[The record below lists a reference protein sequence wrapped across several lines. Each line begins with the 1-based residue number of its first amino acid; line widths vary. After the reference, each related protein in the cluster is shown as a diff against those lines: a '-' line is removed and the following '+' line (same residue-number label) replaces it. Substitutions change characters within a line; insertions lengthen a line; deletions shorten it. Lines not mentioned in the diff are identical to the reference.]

1 MGYAVPPGT
10 IVATQAWSMHRD
22 TSIFPSPDTFLPERW
37 IESSTNAAELFRMSQ
52 HMMPFGTGT
61 RICGGQ
67 NFALAMMR
75 TVIAA
80 VVRNFDV
87 VAPPETTEKSMEI
100 KDSFVRG
107 RLHAT
112 FAVVPLFIC
121 ILIII
126 GHLPRCDGVQTQL
139 CSSSKIR
146 ALPILRVA
154 VLSMFSV
161 SSPVDHGLL
170 SSVSCLFVCSRFF
183 WITLHLHAFLSL
195 SCLYSAVQS
204 LAFNLFSSSTRNPR
218 SFISTGPI
226 TPHVT

>member
-22 TSIFPSPDTFLPERW
+22 ASVFPSPDTFLPERW
-37 IESSTNAAELFRMSQ
+37 IETSMNAAELFRMAQ

-61 RICGGQ
+61 RVCGGQ

-75 TVIAA
+75 TVIVA

-107 RLHAT
+107 SLHVIFT
-112 FAVVPLFIC
+112 VVLLFIC
-121 ILIII
+121 ILFVI
-126 GHLPRCDGVQTQL
+126 GHLPRCDGVQTRFY
-139 CSSSKIR
+139 SSSKIR

-154 VLSMFSV
+154 VLSMFSMI
-161 SSPVDHGLL
+161 SPVRHGLL
-170 SSVSCLFVCSRFF
+170 SSISCVSFALDFHESPSRFPITF
-183 WITLHLHAFLSL
+183 LFTLHCAIPSFQSARFLD
-195 SCLYSAVQS
+195 
-204 LAFNLFSSSTRNPR
+204 
-218 SFISTGPI
+218 
-226 TPHVT
+226 